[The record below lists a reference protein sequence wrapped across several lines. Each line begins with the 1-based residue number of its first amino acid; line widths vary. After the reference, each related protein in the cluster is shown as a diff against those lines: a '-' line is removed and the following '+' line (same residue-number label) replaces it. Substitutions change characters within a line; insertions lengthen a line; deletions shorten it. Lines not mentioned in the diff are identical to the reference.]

1 VKSSRVIFCIPY
13 SVRIQY
19 WYSNRGSGASAVRRE
34 SDLFARVPGVG
45 ARGRRARGRASA
57 ITHPCLLLS
66 SLSSLFH
73 LGTAVQVHTVRSVL
87 YRYRY
92 YRYLK
97 NHREYQYTLYQPR
110 EYAGWILEPC
120 HYAHEFRN
128 AQNRGLCPKIM
139 LALSADPNGV
149 LDLVLDLDLASIGV
163 CGFIIIHMV
172 PSDPDCGLSR

>member
-1 VKSSRVIFCIPY
+1 M
-13 SVRIQY
+13 
-19 WYSNRGSGASAVRRE
+19 WRGSGASAVRRE

-92 YRYLK
+92 RYMK
-97 NHREYQYTLYQPR
+97 NHKEYQYTLYQPR
-110 EYAGWILEPC
+110 EYAGWMLEPC
-120 HYAHEFRN
+120 HYAREFRN

-139 LALSADPNGV
+139 LAKAQTPRHKVVALAV
-149 LDLVLDLDLASIGV
+149 RALVYG
-163 CGFIIIHMV
+163 
-172 PSDPDCGLSR
+172 

>member
-1 VKSSRVIFCIPY
+1 V
-13 SVRIQY
+13 
-19 WYSNRGSGASAVRRE
+19 WRGSGASAVRRE

-73 LGTAVQVHTVRSVL
+73 LGTAVQVHVHTVQYGL
-87 YRYRY
+87 YCTGTGTYRYRY
-92 YRYLK
+92 RYMK

-139 LALSADPNGV
+139 LALSADPKAWPAPYGCV
-149 LDLVLDLDLASIGV
+149 AWPRS
-163 CGFIIIHMV
+163 F
-172 PSDPDCGLSR
+172 

>member
-1 VKSSRVIFCIPY
+1 M
-13 SVRIQY
+13 
-19 WYSNRGSGASAVRRE
+19 WRGSGASAVRRE

-92 YRYLK
+92 RTVLRTGMYHTTYGTFGTVIL
-97 NHREYQYTLYQPR
+97 YMYTGMTPS
-110 EYAGWILEPC
+110 EMCI
-120 HYAHEFRN
+120 
-128 AQNRGLCPKIM
+128 
-139 LALSADPNGV
+139 DP
-149 LDLVLDLDLASIGV
+149 LVLDKYIYIG
-163 CGFIIIHMV
+163 
-172 PSDPDCGLSR
+172 DPLGGLWYRINLYTHFPKGIKIRETTVYSNYTLQTYTR